1 MLTRQKSNRS
11 RTKRTRR
18 KQSKFITPDLVL
30 VDGKL
35 MRFVAN
41 QDSPLSEAERLRGT
55 EMEDGN
61 DAEVGQ
67 FLQLAYFVA
76 LQFRRRPG
84 EFERLQAHSF
94 WKETGQKPKDPSTS
108 KWLIYFI
115 TQART
120 RKARDLA
127 DKKAVILD
135 GLMHDKVEVSAV
147 AARIKELGGV
157 VGAYEAMQ
165 TRANSTPQYE
175 NDQDTMQM
183 KPTAKGK
190 SVLKTQS
197 ARAEPSKIKPV
208 ARKDFGY
215 LTHNVTRGE
224 PKPLVATMTGY
235 RGLKFVLPRGLDPS
249 GPANVERNFDQ
260 RYRRY
265 HDRLHRAGTIQGWLA
280 LAKLCRSKS
289 RLVAALCLAFTGPV
303 CGAFGYKAPGLQFH
317 GSGGTTIGRV
327 AATVWG
333 GEVAYGGCRIGA
345 PAGSPFWS
353 STKRVS
359 TVAGPRAGHYFAEP
373 YPFKTLSIRR
383 SGTNHIAATAT

>member
-135 GLMHDKVEVSAV
+135 GLRQDKVEDSAV
-147 AARIKELGGV
+147 AARIEELGGI
-157 VGAYEAMQ
+157 GAAYEAMQ

-197 ARAEPSKIKPV
+197 ARAGTVEDQAGGAEGFRPPYP
-208 ARKDFGY
+208 RCR
-215 LTHNVTRGE
+215 TRGTE
-224 PKPLVATMTGY
+224 APS
-235 RGLKFVLPRGLDPS
+235 RHDDGLSWFEIRP
-249 GPANVERNFDQ
+249 
-260 RYRRY
+260 
-265 HDRLHRAGTIQGWLA
+265 
-280 LAKLCRSKS
+280 
-289 RLVAALCLAFTGPV
+289 
-303 CGAFGYKAPGLQFH
+303 APGL
-317 GSGGTTIGRV
+317 GS
-327 AATVWG
+327 AWA
-333 GEVAYGGCRIGA
+333 GER
-345 PAGSPFWS
+345 
-353 STKRVS
+353 
-359 TVAGPRAGHYFAEP
+359 RA
-373 YPFKTLSIRR
+373 
-383 SGTNHIAATAT
+383 